1 MIDKRKDLPCAVVRD
16 LLPLYHDGVVSSDTS
31 DLIEAHLEG
40 CENCRNE
47 LNSIHC
53 DETIE
58 GNLIEQDKNAYF
70 KEFRDGVK
78 SLRRN
83 GTIRGLIIA
92 AVAMVTFLGG
102 IAFLSNETVIKIGP
116 DDLQID
122 DVCRCNLGANGG
134 DAIAFTYN
142 MDWYGSYSITFK
154 QNSDPGELNILIK
167 RTALGGK
174 MEKDER
180 NNRNFYIADD
190 YYKDIFDLTKIK
202 TIKVNDQVIWT
213 KDQGV
218 NNDPPEYIGELRKTE
233 YYDESLSPERR
244 AISYTISDDVVSVIY
259 EDNHGV
265 RWDKDGNVIAR
276 FTVDENENI
285 ISMESVPSNEKGN

>member
-1 MIDKRKDLPCAVVRD
+1 MTDKRKDLPCTVVKD

-58 GNLIEQDKNAYF
+58 GNLIEQ
-70 KEFRDGVK
+70 
-78 SLRRN
+78 
-83 GTIRGLIIA
+83 
-92 AVAMVTFLGG
+92 
-102 IAFLSNETVIKIGP
+102 
-116 DDLQID
+116 
-122 DVCRCNLGANGG
+122 GANGG